1 MEKVVPWARLCAVI
15 APHYPK
21 GERGRPPIGLERMLR
36 IYFLQQ
42 WYALA
47 DEALEDALY
56 DSQALR
62 TFAGIDLS
70 VEAVPDATTLLGF
83 RHLLEAHQLTQAIF
97 TEVGALLRERKLLMK
112 EGTIVDATIIAA
124 PSSTKNLAKGRDPE
138 MHQTKKGN
146 QWYFGMKAHIG
157 VDAQSGLVH
166 HVTGTAANVADIAQT
181 HELLHGEEK
190 AGFADAG
197 YLGVEKRAEILRQC
211 PDVAWHVAA
220 KRGKIKAL
228 AEGAIKELTQQLEK
242 LKAQVRARVEH
253 PRCRRPPALPFGQRL
268 RPSAISLRSV
278 HILKNLF
285 RHRKT
290 RYRGLAKN
298 TAQLHSLF
306 ALANRG
312 HRPPLAADH
321 RRCLSGPRERRKRTA
336 KTSTQRISSLPRTTP
351 TSNSS
356 AGTQNCRKK
365 SSRTTGVCAHPSLI
379 SGSLWL

>member
-1 MEKVVPWARLCAVI
+1 MKQQMSFAQNEYAGKKKVTRRERFLGEMERVVPWARLCAVI
-15 APHYPK
+15 EPHYPQ
-21 GERGRPPIGLERMLR
+21 GLRGRPPIGIERMLR

-70 VEAVPDATTLLGF
+70 VEAVPDATTLLKF
-83 RHLLEAHQLTQAIF
+83 RHLLEAHDLTRQIF
-97 TEVGALLRERKLLMK
+97 GEVNALLSERQLLMR

-124 PSSTKNLAKGRDPE
+124 PSSTKNARKERDPE

-146 QWYFGMKAHIG
+146 QWHFGMKAHIG

-166 HVTGTAANVADIAQT
+166 SVSGTAAHVADIAQT
-181 HELLHGEEK
+181 HALLHGAEK
-190 AGFADAG
+190 QAYADAG
-197 YLGVEKRAEILRQC
+197 YLGVEKREEVATGS
-211 PDVAWHVAA
+211 PDVEWHVAA
-220 KRGKIKAL
+220 KRGKVKAM
-228 AEGAIKELTQQLEK
+228 AEGLLKELTVRLERV
-242 LKAQVRARVEH
+242 KAQVRALVEH
-253 PRCRRPPALPFGQRL
+253 PF
-268 RPSAISLRSV
+268 

-306 ALANRG
+306 ALANLFIAR
-312 HRPPLAADH
+312 RPL
-321 RRCLSGPRERRKRTA
+321 LSP
-336 KTSTQRISSLPRTTP
+336 
-351 TSNSS
+351 
-356 AGTQNCRKK
+356 AG
-365 SSRTTGVCAHPSLI
+365 S
-379 SGSLWL
+379 